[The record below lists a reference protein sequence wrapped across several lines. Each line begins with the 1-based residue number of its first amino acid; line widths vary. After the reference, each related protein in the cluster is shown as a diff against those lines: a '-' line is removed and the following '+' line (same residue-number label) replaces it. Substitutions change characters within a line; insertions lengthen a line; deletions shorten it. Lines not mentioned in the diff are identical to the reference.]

1 MIEINCIGAR
11 CPIPIIE
18 TAKVASTLGIG
29 ESILL
34 KADDPATQNDLFA
47 WARMTGH
54 VVEVIDPITFT
65 IRK

>member
-1 MIEINCIGAR
+1 MIEINCLGAR

-18 TAKVASTLGIG
+18 TAKIASTLGIQ

-54 VVEVIDPITFT
+54 VVKVIDSTTFT
-65 IRK
+65 ISK